1 MVVHNFN
8 PALERLEW
16 QRQADFCVFKASL
29 VNKELHNEAQSQK
42 KKKKVTLKKEK
53 KKKPDRMAQA
63 FNPSSQEAEVGRS
76 W

>member
-42 KKKKVTLKKEK
+42 KKKK
-53 KKKPDRMAQA
+53 
-63 FNPSSQEAEVGRS
+63 
-76 W
+76 